1 MNVTRAVL
9 ATVLLAHLAPFALS
23 QAVAWKEEK
32 DPKGYTDYSARYSLF
47 ESPRRN
53 TSSCQILI
61 TRDGTTM
68 YVTATDVHYKF
79 TEAHDPDQFE
89 WEMGQTLEFT
99 KKPDGTVDYKVGWGA
114 SRMGG
119 LVDLF
124 DPREHPDIFAD
135 KFAKYAKLLPQDVQE
150 RFAGHYDIGKALE
163 KK

>member
-1 MNVTRAVL
+1 MIVNRAVF
-9 ATVLLAHLAPFALS
+9 AAVLSIHLTPLALS
-23 QAVAWKEEK
+23 EAVAWKEEK
-32 DPKGYTDYSARYSLF
+32 DPSPDYSARYSLF
-47 ESPRRN
+47 ESPKRN

-61 TRDGTTM
+61 TRDGATM

-79 TEAHDPDQFE
+79 TEAHDPNQFE

-99 KKPDGTVDYKVGWGA
+99 KKPDGTVDYKARWGA

-124 DPREHPDIFAD
+124 NPREHPDIFAD

-150 RFAGHYDIGKALE
+150 RFAGHYGIGKPH
-163 KK
+163 